1 MGGRSAPEDAAL
13 SLTFC
18 DANTGWLGSW
28 TGAALWTLDC
38 AIGGDEQAAGSWAM
52 VGCGACGV
60 RCSGGSLGSV
70 HAEKG
75 AMETRVGES
84 RGYWGYNGTDC
95 DALGLGGLLLVIQVL
110 SASIGASSG

>member
-18 DANTGWLGSW
+18 DGNTGWLGLW
-28 TGAALWTLDC
+28 ADAGHWTLDF

-52 VGCGACGV
+52 VGCGAYGM

-75 AMETRVGES
+75 AMGTRVSES
-84 RGYWGYNGTDC
+84 RGYWDYNGTDC
-95 DALGLGGLLLVIQVL
+95 DTLGDGGLLLVIQVL
-110 SASIGASSG
+110 SATIGASSG